1 MEKNKTPDKWL
12 IKKVNGAD
20 TLTDQT
26 GTPIEC
32 IYKAPVMLPHPT
44 IAGQVVIKVALC
56 CEKCPNFDLQA
67 VSHGILTLHCTGRK
81 IEVYNDGKQES
92 QLKML

>member
-1 MEKNKTPDKWL
+1 MKTKDKWL

-20 TLTDQT
+20 TLTDET
-26 GTPIEC
+26 GTPVEC
-32 IYKAPVMLPHPT
+32 IYRAPVVLPHPQ
-44 IAGQVVIKVALC
+44 IAGQAIIKVSLC

-67 VSHGILTLHCTGRK
+67 VSHGSLTLHCTGIK
-81 IEVYNDGKQES
+81 ISVYNDGKQES

>member
-1 MEKNKTPDKWL
+1 MKTPDKWL

-26 GTPIEC
+26 GTPVEC

-44 IAGQVVIKVALC
+44 IAGQVIIKVALC
-56 CEKCPNFDLQA
+56 CEKCPNFDLHA
-67 VSHGILTLHCTGRK
+67 VSHGTLTLHCTGRK